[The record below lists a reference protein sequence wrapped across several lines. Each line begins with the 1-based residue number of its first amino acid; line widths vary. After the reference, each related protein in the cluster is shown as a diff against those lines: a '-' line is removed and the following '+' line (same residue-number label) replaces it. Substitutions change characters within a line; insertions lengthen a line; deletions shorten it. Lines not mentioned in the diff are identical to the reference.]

1 MVINGNALVR
11 QMKEAFKGGGY
22 TVICDPKG
30 TTIICCGYWAV
41 EIDNADVPRQALSL
55 MALHMGFLP
64 EEGDAYKVIKGKGEP
79 VIQTRIYDEAIK
91 PIRELDDAAC
101 VDTSSNAVV
110 VKTIL
115 TYDGCN
121 VWQGASADQSVLL
134 VNPALEGVMARKR
147 DSIVH
152 RAGNALCLKGE
163 VSKAYIMRVDMDK
176 QKPQMDHMAAIRWP
190 VEK

>member
-1 MVINGNALVR
+1 MVINANALVR

-30 TTIICCGYWAV
+30 TTIICCGSWAV

-64 EEGDAYKVIKGKGEP
+64 EEGDAYKVIKGKDEP
-79 VIQTRIYDEAIK
+79 VVQTRIYEEAIA
-91 PIRELDDAAC
+91 PIRGLDAAAAIE
-101 VDTSSNAVV
+101 TSSAAVV
-110 VKTIL
+110 VKTTLI
-115 TYDGCN
+115 YDNCN
-121 VWQGASADQSVLL
+121 VWQGATEDKSVLL
-134 VNPALEGVMARKR
+134 VNPALEGILTRKR
-147 DSIVH
+147 DSIVR

-163 VSKAYIMRVDMDK
+163 VSKAYIIGDVPHE
-176 QKPQMDHMAAIRWP
+176 QKLYMDHLADIRWP